1 MVMAVFIG
9 REIAISSTSR
19 LNTGPEVAG
28 CRWCDDGGD
37 HDAGDDDDAA
47 AADDD
52 DSDADQ
58 DDDADANIYSKW
70 FTGQL
75 SSHLKNIETE
85 KRFMSNVYCWQSQH
99 NNYH

>member
-37 HDAGDDDDAA
+37 HDAGDDDDAG
-47 AADDD
+47 DD
-52 DSDADQ
+52 
-58 DDDADANIYSKW
+58 
-70 FTGQL
+70 
-75 SSHLKNIETE
+75 H
-85 KRFMSNVYCWQSQH
+85 
-99 NNYH
+99 

>member
-1 MVMAVFIG
+1 MVMAIFIG

-37 HDAGDDDDAA
+37 HDAGDDG
-47 AADDD
+47 DD

-58 DDDADANIYSKW
+58 DDDADANIYSK
-70 FTGQL
+70 
-75 SSHLKNIETE
+75 
-85 KRFMSNVYCWQSQH
+85 
-99 NNYH
+99 